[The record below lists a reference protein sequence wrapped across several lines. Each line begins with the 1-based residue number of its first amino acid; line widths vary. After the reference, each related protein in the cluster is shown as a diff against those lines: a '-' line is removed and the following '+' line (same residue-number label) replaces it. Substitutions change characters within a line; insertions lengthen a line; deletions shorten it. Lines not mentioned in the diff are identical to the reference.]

1 MGAAIIVATAT
12 DTVPE
17 SDQRH
22 CTQTTGREADASGLP
37 HRHLRSTWLG
47 TGGNKTLR
55 WAFSFSYDNCDEMD
69 LKAL

>member
-1 MGAAIIVATAT
+1 MWLQPLLWLLPQTPG
-12 DTVPE
+12 

-22 CTQTTGREADASGLP
+22 SAQTTGREADASGLP
-37 HRHLRSTWLG
+37 HRHLRSIWLG

-55 WAFSFSYDNCDEMD
+55 WAFSFSYNDRDEMD